1 MGGTHRI
8 TVSTGQPLPELDWSD
23 EIAELPDAWPYVG
36 PTWLAANERAM
47 PEVTP
52 WHTIA
57 RRDQRELAVLPG
69 YLLTAPPAVD
79 HDPRTYLGWQPPTG
93 DSVCCGVEL
102 AGGQSAEVDA
112 LGVDT
117 FFPALLIGSP
127 LGYRTEV
134 AYNFWT
140 PHLFATMIDQ
150 LVPAAYAAGVR
161 SVVAPWVPDRTG
173 NAALVSALTA
183 AGGHAT
189 FWGYE
194 DYVRLDAADWAGHLT
209 ALPAKKRQ
217 RITGDERRA
226 AATGVTIERV
236 DGAAIRPYVGR
247 IAELTCLNREKN
259 GAGEQPKHIE
269 VLLSGLLDAGADV
282 RAYLGSRDGQVVAS
296 CVVLRKGNQLLP
308 KWAGFDYAA
317 IGDRSGIYFAMVLNA
332 PVRDAYAEGLRRVE
346 FGAGAHE
353 AKTLRGCQSR
363 EVTTALLLADASA
376 RPTAE
381 RLLREFGQARRVA
394 FGERSGPAPLTLL
407 PTAQTGGACCSSG

>member
-183 AGGHAT
+183 AGGHARPRSANASPAT
-189 FWGYE
+189 NG
-194 DYVRLDAADWAGHLT
+194 VR
-209 ALPAKKRQ
+209 
-217 RITGDERRA
+217 RRP
-226 AATGVTIERV
+226 ES
-236 DGAAIRPYVGR
+236 PS
-247 IAELTCLNREKN
+247 N
-259 GAGEQPKHIE
+259 G
-269 VLLSGLLDAGADV
+269 S
-282 RAYLGSRDGQVVAS
+282 
-296 CVVLRKGNQLLP
+296 
-308 KWAGFDYAA
+308 
-317 IGDRSGIYFAMVLNA
+317 
-332 PVRDAYAEGLRRVE
+332 
-346 FGAGAHE
+346 
-353 AKTLRGCQSR
+353 T
-363 EVTTALLLADASA
+363 A
-376 RPTAE
+376 RPSGRTSGGSPSSPAST
-381 RLLREFGQARRVA
+381 GRRT
-394 FGERSGPAPLTLL
+394 GPASNPSTSRF
-407 PTAQTGGACCSSG
+407 C